1 MRACLVAI
9 HRRWSVA
16 VATEMVPLLCP
27 GIMLVVLT
35 AGSPVV
41 AHEPEGF
48 VVPHGHAPRFS
59 GPAGGEANSAE
70 ILATREQT
78 GGVWGVWRYT
88 AQPAFGPPLHIHR
101 AEDEF
106 FYVLRGEFALQL
118 GDCITLAPAGSFV
131 YIPKDTIHTY
141 QNVGT
146 EPGEL
151 LGGVTPGGFEHFFI
165 ALPGADADTVQA
177 LSTQHAMDAVGPPL
191 ELATSPARLA
201 TLRWG
206 TAAAPPAP
214 SSAKTYRIGVLAPGC
229 HPPAAALDLLLH
241 GLRDRGYVEG
251 QNLRIEW
258 RYSEGKAER
267 FPELAAELVRQKV
280 DLIVAMST
288 PAALAAKHAT
298 QTIPI
303 VMVYVADPVGT
314 GLVPS
319 LAQPGGNI
327 TGVTDMA
334 TDLSGKRL
342 ELLKEAIPTLSR
354 VAVLW
359 NVTDPGMVLRFR
371 ELETAARVLGL
382 TLQSHEVRGPKDF
395 GRAFAAMRQAR
406 PDALFVVSEVL
417 TIAHRCQVLDFAAE
431 QRLPTMA
438 EFGLFAQDG
447 GLMAYGPKLTDTF
460 QRGAYHVDKI
470 LQGTKPAHLPI
481 EQPMQFELIIN
492 PKTAQTLGLTLPPT
506 LLFQADRGEIGGE
519 NRCARVW

>member
-1 MRACLVAI
+1 M
-9 HRRWSVA
+9 
-16 VATEMVPLLCP
+16 
-27 GIMLVVLT
+27 
-35 AGSPVV
+35 
-41 AHEPEGF
+41 
-48 VVPHGHAPRFS
+48 
-59 GPAGGEANSAE
+59 
-70 ILATREQT
+70 
-78 GGVWGVWRYT
+78 WRYT

-118 GDCITLAPAGSFV
+118 GDCITVAPAGSFV

-165 ALPGADADTVQA
+165 ALPGADAATVQA

-191 ELATSPARLA
+191 DVATSPARLA
-201 TLRWG
+201 ALRRG
-206 TAAAPPAP
+206 NALAKPAAQPSAP
-214 SSAKTYRIGVLAPGC
+214 TYRIGVLAPGC
-229 HPPAAALDLLLH
+229 HPPAAALDLLLQ
-241 GLRDRGYVEG
+241 GLHDLGYVEG
-251 QNLRIEW
+251 QNLVVEW

-267 FPELAAELVRQKV
+267 FPELAADLVRQKV
-280 DLIVAMST
+280 DLIVALST

-314 GLVPS
+314 GLVTS
-319 LAQPGGNI
+319 LAQPGGNL

-342 ELLKEAIPTLSR
+342 ELLKEAFPALSR

-371 ELETAARVLGL
+371 EIEAAARVLGL

-395 GRAFAAMRQAR
+395 ARAFAAMRQAR

-438 EFGLFAQDG
+438 EFGMFAQDG

-460 QRGAYHVDKI
+460 QRGAYYVDKI
-470 LQGTKPAHLPI
+470 LQGTKPANLPI
-481 EQPMQFELIIN
+481 EQPMQFELVIN
-492 PKTAQTLGLTLPPT
+492 PKTAQTLGLKLPPT
-506 LLFQADRGEIGGE
+506 LLIQADPGDSGRD